1 MATKQPNIVLIMSD
15 DLGYE
20 VIGANGGTSYD
31 TPRID
36 EMAQSGMRFEN
47 AHVMPLCTPTR
58 ASLMTGK
65 YNFRNYIGFGL
76 LRPDEATFGHL
87 LSDAGYNTCISG
99 KWQLYSY
106 NPPDQ
111 MPEMRSKGQ
120 RIEDAGFDEFCV
132 WHAHHTEEKGSRYK
146 NPIIYQNGKF
156 RDDTE
161 GKYGEDIFCDYIID
175 YIGRKKDDDA
185 PFFVY
190 WPMAATHKPHEP
202 TPDSPEWDE
211 FDPPANKSLGA
222 KTWAELEDGSW
233 EDDPRFYKDMVEY
246 HDKVI
251 GRLIDYLDQQGLRED
266 TLVIYVG
273 DNGTPTDVCS
283 MMHDHNEICGGKG
296 KTNDRGTHVP
306 LICDMPGTIPS
317 GSVQADL
324 VESTD
329 FLPTVFEAAGL
340 EFPDGYLIDGRSFY
354 PQLTGGKG
362 NPRDWIFFHFEPM
375 NARNDIGQI
384 RFVRDHEWKLYETGE
399 LYDLI
404 DDLDEESPIYESR
417 DTAKQSAA
425 RARLRPV
432 FGQMASR
439 STNRSYE
446 PSTLRDAVNP

>member
-1 MATKQPNIVLIMSD
+1 MAKKQPNIVLIMSD

-20 VIGANGGTSYD
+20 VIGANGGTSYA
-31 TPRID
+31 TPRLD
-36 EMAQSGMRFEN
+36 GMAESGMRFEN

-76 LRPDEATFGHL
+76 LRPDEVTFGHL
-87 LSDAGYNTCISG
+87 LSDAGYNTCLSG

-111 MPEMRSKGQ
+111 QPGMRSKGQ

-146 NPIIYQNGKF
+146 NPIIYENGKF
-156 RDDTE
+156 RDDTD

-175 YIGRKKDDDA
+175 YIERKKDDDA

-202 TPDSPEWDE
+202 TPDSPEWEE

-251 GRLIDYLDQQGLRED
+251 GRLFDYLDEQGLRED

-273 DNGTPTDVCS
+273 DNGSPTDVCS
-283 MMHDHNEICGGKG
+283 MMHEHNEVCGGKG

-306 LICDMPGTIPS
+306 LICDMPGTIPTN
-317 GSVQADL
+317 SVQTDL

-329 FLPTVFEAAGL
+329 FLPTIFEAAGL
-340 EFPDGYLIDGRSFY
+340 EFPEGYVVDGRSFY
-354 PQLTGGKG
+354 PQLAGGTG
-362 NPRDWIFFHFEPM
+362 NPRDWMFFHFEPM

-384 RFVRDHEWKLYETGE
+384 RFVRDREWNLYETGE
-399 LYDLI
+399 LYDLV
-404 DDLDEESPIYESR
+404 DDLDEESPIYESE
-417 DTAKQSAA
+417 DTATQSAV
-425 RARLRPV
+425 RARLQPV
-432 FGQMASR
+432 FSQMR
-439 STNRSYE
+439 
-446 PSTLRDAVNP
+446 